1 MGNASH
7 LAALMLLFGAATA
20 DAQVTPPAT
29 AAGSYQ
35 QLSVGNQKI
44 ARALFEAQ
52 VQPTTTT
59 VTPGARRPLT
69 LDQIA
74 AMKQNGTGWGQ
85 VFQQMQAK
93 GLVSEKNLGQVVSRY
108 NTSHMT
114 SPSASVATTVSNRPT
129 AAGHAK

>member
-74 AMKQNGTGWGQ
+74 AMKQNGSGWGQ

-93 GLVSEKNLGQVVSRY
+93 GLISEKNLGQVVSRY
-108 NTSHMT
+108 NASHT

>member
-29 AAGSYQ
+29 TTGAYQ

-74 AMKQNGTGWGQ
+74 AMKQHGTGWGQ

-93 GLVSEKNLGQVVSRY
+93 GLVTEKNLGQVVSRY
-108 NTSHMT
+108 NTSHPT
-114 SPSASVATTVSNRPT
+114 SASASVATTASNRPT
-129 AAGHAK
+129 APGHAK